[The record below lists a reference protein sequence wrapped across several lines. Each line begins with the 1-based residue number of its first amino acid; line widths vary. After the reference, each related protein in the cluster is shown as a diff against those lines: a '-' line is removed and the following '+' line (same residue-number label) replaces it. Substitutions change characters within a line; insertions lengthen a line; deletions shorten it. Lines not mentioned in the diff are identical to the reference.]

1 MAKPRGNKEN
11 LIDISTRSA
20 EERSAMIKKSA
31 ETRVAN
37 NKKRKQMKEELQLI
51 LQCQSRDRSVNH
63 EFRRKGLQPP
73 SMQTLMLTNLVNIA
87 CSPSKN
93 AVAAATFIRDT
104 LGEKPVDKQVTL
116 QTDLEKFVA
125 KLESDK
131 EF

>member
-1 MAKPRGNKEN
+1 M
-11 LIDISTRSA
+11 
-20 EERSAMIKKSA
+20 
-31 ETRVAN
+31 
-37 NKKRKQMKEELQLI
+37 
-51 LQCQSRDRSVNH
+51 QCQSRDRSVNH
-63 EFRRKGLQPP
+63 EFKRRGLPIP
-73 SMQTLMLTNLVNIA
+73 DVQTVMLTNLVNIA

-125 KLESDK
+125 QLESDK